1 MSTLSLFSEAIA
13 AASSIRERN
22 QLEPK
27 VAVILG
33 SGLGAFAQTLTDAT
47 IVPYSE
53 ITYFPVSTVEGHEGR
68 LYLGKIGET
77 PVLVMQG
84 RVHLYEGYSPAEVAF
99 PIRVLRQMGIEKI
112 ILTNAAGG
120 ICPDFT
126 PGELVLIADHIN
138 LTGHNPLLGHN
149 EPRFGPRF
157 FDMTDAYSPRLREL
171 AQTVAAKQ
179 NYKLKEGVYVGILG
193 PNFETPAEIRAFGRM
208 GGDMVGMSTIQEAI
222 AARHMGLELMGISC
236 ITNLAA
242 GLHKEKL
249 THEDVLLTGARAEQ
263 QMVSLLKALIPQ
275 MAALPKMNEA
285 GAQE

>member
-171 AQTVAAKQ
+171 AQAVAAKQ

>member
-171 AQTVAAKQ
+171 AQAVAAKQ

-222 AARHMGLELMGISC
+222 AARHMGLELMGVSC

>member
-171 AQTVAAKQ
+171 AQAVAAKQ

-222 AARHMGLELMGISC
+222 AARHMGLELMGVSC

-275 MAALPKMNEA
+275 MAALPSMNEA